1 MTHHSNIVWH
11 RFWGLDTQSCP
22 GWPNYGQCWLWY
34 STVKELGPFLQWRCF
49 LFFNKHR
56 ARKKMPS
63 SPASQVS
70 AETCLWIFQLNI
82 SDFQR
87 KSSTWDHPFRRFPH
101 LTDLTYL
108 AHQAATLLQE
118 LVQGTAV
125 HPAAGPWDH
134 PFFASGNDLPK
145 EFTGIFFCSF
155 QDMQKIHEI
164 FGAASYKGLFSH
176 SHVIVE
182 GCQRRQSHV
191 YSDGSAPCKGPKAER
206 VQTN

>member
-1 MTHHSNIVWH
+1 MTHHSNIVGTDFGPRHSKLSWMTEL
-11 RFWGLDTQSCP
+11 RAMLAMIF
-22 GWPNYGQCWLWY
+22 YGKGAWAFSSVTL
-34 STVKELGPFLQWRCF
+34 FF
-49 LFFNKHR
+49 FFNKHR
-56 ARKKMPS
+56 ARKNMPS

-70 AETCLWIFQLNI
+70 AETCLRIFQLNI

-191 YSDGSAPCKGPKAER
+191 YSNGSAPCKGPKAER